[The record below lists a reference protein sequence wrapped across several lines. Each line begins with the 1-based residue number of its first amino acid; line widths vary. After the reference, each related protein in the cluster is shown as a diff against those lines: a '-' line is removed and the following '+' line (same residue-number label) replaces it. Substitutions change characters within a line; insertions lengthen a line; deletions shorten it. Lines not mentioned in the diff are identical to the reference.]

1 MFQEAEVLSA
11 AVSAVI
17 GLTRKTDNA
26 ILQLRDKN
34 GRVTF
39 KRNTGRFTM
48 AGPGCFRQGKSVLN
62 MDTNSHVI

>member
-39 KRNTGRFTM
+39 KRNTGRFTI
-48 AGPGCFRQGKSVLN
+48 AGPGCFR
-62 MDTNSHVI
+62 